1 MVRSIRI
8 ICNQDNQ
15 DNQDKSYITAYV
27 SKSMINKLPTESEL
41 RRKKIVPETSN
52 GRYLSSSEME
62 QFKMDCPVC
71 GFTVNLLEF
80 SGHLKEDVAEI
91 RAKYKHAD

>member
-1 MVRSIRI
+1 M
-8 ICNQDNQ
+8 
-15 DNQDKSYITAYV
+15 
-27 SKSMINKLPTESEL
+27 SKSENTH
-41 RRKKIVPETSN
+41 

-71 GFTVNLLEF
+71 GFTVILLEF
-80 SGHLKEDVAEI
+80 SWHLKEDVAEI

>member
-1 MVRSIRI
+1 MS
-8 ICNQDNQ
+8 N
-15 DNQDKSYITAYV
+15 KSE
-27 SKSMINKLPTESEL
+27 N
-41 RRKKIVPETSN
+41 TSS
-52 GRYLSSSEME
+52 RYLSHSEME

-71 GFTVNLLEF
+71 GFTVILLEF

>member
-1 MVRSIRI
+1 MS
-8 ICNQDNQ
+8 N
-15 DNQDKSYITAYV
+15 KSENTY
-27 SKSMINKLPTESEL
+27 
-41 RRKKIVPETSN
+41 
-52 GRYLSSSEME
+52 GRYLTHEELE

>member
-1 MVRSIRI
+1 MTYTTNKKLDECSEKVGE
-8 ICNQDNQ
+8 DN
-15 DNQDKSYITAYV
+15 
-27 SKSMINKLPTESEL
+27 LPENTH
-41 RRKKIVPETSN
+41 
-52 GRYLSSSEME
+52 GRYLSHSEME

>member
-1 MVRSIRI
+1 MVRLFSI
-8 ICNQDNQ
+8 ICSQ
-15 DNQDKSYITAYV
+15 DNQDKSYITAHI
-27 SKSMINKLPTESEL
+27 SKFMMGKLPTESEL
-41 RRKKIVPETSN
+41 REKIVSETPS
-52 GRYLSSSEME
+52 GRYLSNSEME

-91 RAKYKHAD
+91 RAKYEHAN